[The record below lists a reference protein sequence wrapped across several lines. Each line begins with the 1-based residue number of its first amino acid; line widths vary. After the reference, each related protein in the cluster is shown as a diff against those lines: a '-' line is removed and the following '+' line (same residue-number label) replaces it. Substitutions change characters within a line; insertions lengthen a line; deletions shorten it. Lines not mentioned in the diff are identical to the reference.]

1 MNDTTRFGP
10 KMAALT
16 EKQRGY
22 VLAMLASP
30 FGNPTQWARTAGYS
44 DVKEGAKVRAHGL
57 AHDPRIAEAADEV
70 ARQHLG
76 TMGPVLGLAVAIR
89 IAKNPKHPKQLR
101 AAEMLLNRV
110 GLHEKTEHL
119 VTVDHSVN
127 AAGMVERI
135 KAAAALL
142 GVDAAA
148 LLGGN
153 TPEPLKLIEGEVVDA
168 GPAQP

>member
-1 MNDTTRFGP
+1 MNDPTRYGP

-44 DVKEGAKVRAHGL
+44 DVKDGAKVRAHHL

-76 TMGPVLGLAVAIR
+76 TMGPILGLAVAMR

-110 GLHEKTEHL
+110 GLHERTEHL
-119 VTVDHSVN
+119 VTVEHGMN
-127 AAGMVERI
+127 AEGVVARI
-135 KAAAALL
+135 KAAAAAL
-142 GVDAAA
+142 GVDPAT

-153 TPEPLKLIEGEVVDA
+153 TPEPLKVIEGEVVDA
-168 GPAQP
+168 SPAQP